1 MTLKGTYSYV
11 SLIATFFLVVIS
23 VHANSQKNTIQ
34 TTVNKI
40 LEKSISVSSEDV
52 GFEVVVAEIVKQA
65 GIVIYVDDLPKDGKI
80 KIKKLSTVKDIL
92 VQVAEQFDF
101 DWRFEKPSQVI
112 MIRRWKDPLDFPTI
126 STEELQLSVENVL
139 SLIPERGFP
148 EGDKGNF
155 HSFIRYFY
163 KSLGDDQIARLKQGS
178 VLGWND
184 YSSSQRKLFIA
195 GMRGM
200 THHKFIDAWRQIKW
214 QLQNL
219 NQSKLR
225 VSKYII
231 PDSGQAT
238 QLLAVDFTPSPTLI
252 INPIDLRCFFEPFI
266 NTKQDDIARHS
277 NIMLSL
283 SNTLPPTS
291 REEASKNSAA
301 TNHRLSG
308 TVINLDATNVTIHEF
323 SEALNSKTGVK
334 IILDKGI
341 RDHVFSLAAN
351 SITIEQCLQILCT
364 VNHWRKSLLDDGSIY
379 ISWQFLRKYRLA
391 VSDDIKTLRDG
402 VVQAL
407 PPSLASFLGVGI
419 TGENVVPLVEK
430 PEEKIKNPFPDIVAP
445 RRQMASLAIAARSLR
460 GGIEE
465 TPLQTLKWSEM
476 PPELNGSSEAPYS
489 RWSKQTRRKVNEF
502 IVRTALGKIS
512 WEFGD
517 WILSGYEDR
526 TILSHPE
533 KIFFWQDLSSQ
544 KSGKLFFWLGSN
556 PPQGKSDTSGE
567 FGMSTDFESPLTNAE
582 KRIIQ
587 DVIGD

>member
-1 MTLKGTYSYV
+1 MTLKRISLNV
-11 SLIATFFLVVIS
+11 KLIALLFLTTMPI
-23 VHANSQKNTIQ
+23 HANSQNNSIQ
-34 TTVNKI
+34 TTRNKI
-40 LEKSISVSSEDV
+40 LEKSISISPEDV
-52 GFEVVVAEIVKQA
+52 GFEVAVSELVKQS
-65 GIVIYVDDLPKDGKI
+65 GIAIYADNLPKDGKI

-92 VQVAEQFDF
+92 DQLSEQFDF
-101 DWRFEKPSQVI
+101 DWRFEKPSQII

-126 STEELQLSVENVL
+126 SIEELQLSVDNVL

-163 KSLGDDQIARLKQGS
+163 KSLNDYQIESLKQGS

-184 YSSSQRKLFIA
+184 YSSPQRKLFTA

-200 THHKFIDAWRQIKW
+200 THHKFFDAWRQMKW

-219 NQSKLR
+219 KQSKLR
-225 VSKYII
+225 VSKYTL

-238 QLLAVDFTPSPTLI
+238 QLLAVDFPPSPSLT

-266 NTKQDDIARHS
+266 NTKQEEFSRQS
-277 NIMLSL
+277 NIELSL
-283 SNTLPPTS
+283 SNISSPQSP
-291 REEASKNSAA
+291 EKDSKNSAA
-301 TNHRLSG
+301 TKQKLSG
-308 TVINLDATNVTIHEF
+308 TIINLEATNVTIHEF
-323 SEALNSKTGVK
+323 SEALNSKAGVK

-341 RDHVFSLAAN
+341 RDHVFSLAA
-351 SITIEQCLQILCT
+351 SSMTIEQCLQILCT
-364 VNHWRKSLLDDGSIY
+364 VNHWRKNILDDGSIH
-379 ISWQFLRKYRLA
+379 ISWQFLQKHRLA

-402 VVQAL
+402 VIQAL

-419 TGENVVPLVEK
+419 TGENIIPLVEK
-430 PEEKIKNPFPDIVAP
+430 PQTKMYNPFPDIVAP
-445 RRQMASLAIAARSLR
+445 RRRTASFAVAARSLR

-465 TPLQTLKWSEM
+465 TPLQTLKWTEM

-489 RWSKQTRRKVNEF
+489 RWSKPTRRKVNEF

-512 WEFGD
+512 WEYGD

-533 KIFFWQDLSSQ
+533 KIFFWQDLSAQ
-544 KSGKLFFWLGSN
+544 KPGKLSFWLGEI
-556 PPQGKSDTSGE
+556 PPQGNNETSGE
-567 FGMSTDFESPLTNAE
+567 FGMSTNFESPLTDVE
-582 KRIIQ
+582 KQIIQ